1 MGQQAIDHMFNNF
14 EMNGNLTM
22 PRYAAVKATSTKTYI
37 VQNAD
42 TNFIK
47 RKKKDGILEFVSL
60 ENVNAGD
67 TIYLIG
73 DFCPAAQGIN
83 APKTRAELI
92 VEDVTCVT
100 CEQALWMI
108 ESPNINLIS
117 FDCQPQMYELMGVI
131 QTPDTFEYEGKT
143 YMNQFDAKN
152 IKTLLPG
159 TLKDYKA
166 AQSKFQAMQRGQ
178 GQQTHAQG
186 LSLEALFGGGPVGP
200 EQPAQEQEKASIEP
214 SFDGLLF

>member
-14 EMNGNLTM
+14 EMIGNLTM

-47 RKKKDGILEFVSL
+47 RRKNDGILEFVSL
-60 ENVNAGD
+60 ESLNAGD
-67 TIYLIG
+67 TIYLTG
-73 DFCPAAQGIN
+73 DSCPAAQGIN
-83 APKTRAELI
+83 APKKRFELMI
-92 VEDVTCVT
+92 EEITCIT

-108 ESPNINLIS
+108 ESPTINLIS

-143 YMNQFDAKN
+143 YMNQFDANN
-152 IKTLLPG
+152 IKTLLTG

-200 EQPAQEQEKASIEP
+200 EQPAQEQEKSSIEP